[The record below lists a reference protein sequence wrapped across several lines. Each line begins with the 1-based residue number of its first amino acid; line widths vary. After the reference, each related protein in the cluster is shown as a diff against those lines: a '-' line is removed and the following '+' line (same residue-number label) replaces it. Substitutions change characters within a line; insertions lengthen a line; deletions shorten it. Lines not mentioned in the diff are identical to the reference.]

1 MPLPQH
7 FVKPG
12 EKHTSFFTLLLTDS
26 TVGFFLIYFFNFI
39 SLRHSAMDL
48 KALHMLWLVPVFTLT
63 AQGEYGKVMEFRTTL
78 LLLMENN
85 ALKKMYFWTY
95 SRVSLQSAVLW
106 LYSDNV
112 RVCSVFYCRFF
123 FNLVH
128 SVFLIIVLM

>member
-1 MPLPQH
+1 
-7 FVKPG
+7 
-12 EKHTSFFTLLLTDS
+12 
-26 TVGFFLIYFFNFI
+26 
-39 SLRHSAMDL
+39 MDL